1 MTKATIKIR
10 RAEASDW
17 ETIINIFNEAVA
29 AGIATDESK
38 PITVADREEW
48 FAQFDDR
55 HPLWVVD
62 SDGKVSGWCALEYFS
77 THPAYTDT
85 AEIAIYIHHG
95 AHRQCLGRRLLA
107 FADQQIKEELHFK
120 TVVAYIYERN
130 QASQGLFKQS
140 GFEYWGHLPAIAKVA
155 GEYRE
160 LKIYGK
166 NYPNV
171 RV

>member
-55 HPLWVVD
+55 HPLG
-62 SDGKVSGWCALEYFS
+62 S
-77 THPAYTDT
+77 
-85 AEIAIYIHHG
+85 
-95 AHRQCLGRRLLA
+95 
-107 FADQQIKEELHFK
+107 
-120 TVVAYIYERN
+120 
-130 QASQGLFKQS
+130 
-140 GFEYWGHLPAIAKVA
+140 
-155 GEYRE
+155 
-160 LKIYGK
+160 
-166 NYPNV
+166 
-171 RV
+171 

>member
-1 MTKATIKIR
+1 MTTAT
-10 RAEASDW
+10 
-17 ETIINIFNEAVA
+17 
-29 AGIATDESK
+29 
-38 PITVADREEW
+38 
-48 FAQFDDR
+48 
-55 HPLWVVD
+55 HWVVD

-95 AHRQCLGRRLLA
+95 AHRQGLGRRLLA
-107 FADQQIKEELHFK
+107 FADHQIKEELHFK

-166 NYPNV
+166 NYPSV